1 MAPPETPEPP
11 PIPPPGPAPAV
22 LELSSDP
29 PLKVSVDGKLQGTT
43 PLSLEVPAGDHT
55 VRFRDPLNGIDIERR
70 IFAKEG
76 VHHRVPVHVSHA
88 SMEVTAPKGSQVF
101 LDGKFKGHAPLPALK
116 FFEGHHDIKVK
127 MGKATFD
134 RQFTAEAGEDLTL
147 DVRPTGE

>member
-1 MAPPETPEPP
+1 
-11 PIPPPGPAPAV
+11 V